1 MVLPIPFAL
10 PIQVGPPTEYA
21 LRMRP
26 LYIFILLLQT
36 LTCGFRIFLFL
47 DIWGGF
53 IMILQLAMGWVA
65 VKNHMDIQFICYF
78 GMMCLIN
85 GVFDLVR
92 LIDMAV
98 HARVSLFNTKESTM
112 HNVIAG
118 ILVAIPTCTLLAVP
132 LCVSLYHDYCGQGEN
147 MPDDFGAA
155 AIRRPT
161 ASPDNEAAPLLGRQR
176 QSFTPFQG
184 AGHRL
189 GADD

>member
-26 LYIFILLLQT
+26 FFIFVLFLQT
-36 LTCGFRIFLFL
+36 ITCGFRIGLFL

-65 VKNHMDIQFICYF
+65 VKNNMDIQFICYF

-85 GVFDLVR
+85 GIFDLVR

-98 HARVSLFNTKESTM
+98 HARVSLFSSKESST

-118 ILVAIPTCTLLAVP
+118 ILVAIPGFTLLAVP
-132 LCVSLYHDYCGQGEN
+132 ICVALYRDYHSQEI
-147 MPDDFGAA
+147 PADFGAA
-155 AIRRPT
+155 PIRRES
-161 ASPDNEAAPLLGRQR
+161 ASRNNEAEPLLGGGRQR
-176 QSFTPFQG
+176 QSFSPFQG
-184 AGHRL
+184 TGHRL
-189 GADD
+189 GADG